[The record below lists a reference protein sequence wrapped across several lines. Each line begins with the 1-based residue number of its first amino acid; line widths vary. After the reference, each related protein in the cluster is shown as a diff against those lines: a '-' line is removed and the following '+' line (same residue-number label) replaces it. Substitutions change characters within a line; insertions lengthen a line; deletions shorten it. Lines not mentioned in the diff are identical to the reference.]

1 MRREYPIGTE
11 STEMLP
17 DLPELKRELQ
27 RIIDQYLQRQIR
39 ARMGVFEESPRHII
53 HEGERMRI
61 VRADG
66 SVDESNLQ
74 QSTAEMTIKMEEIPT
89 LTIEDRIRR
98 LDGMAEDMAKQIS
111 EHLFG
116 TLNETLEK
124 AGQVVDAKGKPFDA
138 EVLFGALSSVQLEFD
153 DSGQHHG
160 LQMVIP
166 PAMAER
172 VRAVFAQI
180 DADPML
186 KRQHEELIGRKFGE
200 WRDRE
205 AARKLVG

>member
-1 MRREYPIGTE
+1 
-11 STEMLP
+11 MLP

-27 RIIDQYLQRQIR
+27 RIIDQYLQRQVR
-39 ARMGVFEESPRHII
+39 VRMGVFNDAPKHII

-61 VRADG
+61 IRADG
-66 SVDESNLQ
+66 TVEESNLKE
-74 QSTAEMTIKMEEIPT
+74 SKAEMAIKIEEIPT
-89 LTIEDRIRR
+89 LTIKDRMER
-98 LDGMAEDMAKQIS
+98 LNCMAEEMAGQIS

-116 TLNETLEK
+116 ALNDSIEK
-124 AGQVVDAKGKPFDA
+124 AGQVVDSKGKPFDA
-138 EVLFGALSSVQLEFD
+138 ETFFGAIAAVNLDFD

-160 LQMVIP
+160 LQFVIP

-172 VRAVFAQI
+172 VQAVFNQI
-180 DADPML
+180 DTDPAL
-186 KRQHEELIGRKFGE
+186 KRRHEELIDLKFGE

>member
-1 MRREYPIGTE
+1 
-11 STEMLP
+11 MLP

-27 RIIDQYLQRQIR
+27 RIIDQYLQRQVR
-39 ARMGVFEESPRHII
+39 ARMGVFNHAPKHII
-53 HEGERMRI
+53 HEGARMRI
-61 VRADG
+61 LRADG
-66 SVDESNLQ
+66 TVEESNLKE
-74 QSTAEMTIKMEEIPT
+74 SKAEMTIKIEEIPT
-89 LTIEDRIRR
+89 LTIKDRMER
-98 LDGMAEDMAKQIS
+98 LDGMAEDMARQIS

-138 EVLFGALSSVQLEFD
+138 EAFLGAIAAVNLEFD
-153 DSGQHHG
+153 ASGQHRD
-160 LQMVIP
+160 LQLVIP

-172 VRAVFAQI
+172 VQAVFNQI
-180 DADPML
+180 DTDPAL
-186 KRQHEELIGRKFGE
+186 KRRHEELIDRKFGE